1 MIRDDRAAT
10 ARRPLPKQE
19 YLASAFQVDG
29 SAPIDITKYPGR
41 LIAIEGTDGVGRST
55 HTALLR
61 ESLETLGYGV
71 LNTGLSRGRLAGEG
85 LRKAKLGTTATQRTL
100 DLFYATDFADRLE
113 NEILPALRAG
123 FVVLT
128 DRYIYSI
135 MARSIV
141 RGTDIEWLRDLYR
154 YAPKPHGVLYLNVT
168 TDNLTPRVVGRGLF
182 DYWESGM
189 DFQEETDVYE
199 SFIRYQSRVLSAF
212 DQLADMYDFQVIDAN
227 RSIADVFTA
236 VRGAVIELL
245 EETRAHKA

>member
-1 MIRDDRAAT
+1 MNRDDRAAEP
-10 ARRPLPKQE
+10 RVPIPKQD
-19 YLASAFQVDG
+19 YLANAFQVDG
-29 SAPIDITKYPGR
+29 SAPVDISRYPGR
-41 LIAIEGTDGVGRST
+41 LIVLEGTDGVGRST

-61 ESLETLGYGV
+61 ETLETLGFGV
-71 LNTGLSRGRLAGEG
+71 LHTGLSRGRLAGEG

-154 YAPKPHGVLYLNVT
+154 YAPLPHGILYLSVT
-168 TDNLTPRVVGRGLF
+168 TQNLIPRVVGRGLF
-182 DYWESGM
+182 DFWESGM
-189 DFQEETDVYE
+189 DFQEETDVYQ
-199 SFIRYQSRVLSAF
+199 SFVRYQTRVLSAF
-212 DQLADMYDFQVIDAN
+212 DQLADMYEFQVIDAN
-227 RSIADVFTA
+227 RPIAAVFTDVKA
-236 VRGAVIELL
+236 TVLGLL
-245 EETRAHKA
+245 EASQAGRI